1 MVRSN
6 CSAVTRMFEG
16 CLVSVALISR
26 FAEHFQPLLNPLE
39 PAGDHHPYHEKNIA
53 KKKSLISFS
62 ERQLLLQYTFHCI
75 SVKRGQEGEVYFIF
89 LGKRHKS

>member
-1 MVRSN
+1 MVQSN

-16 CLVSVALISR
+16 CLVSVALILR

-39 PAGDHHPYHEKNIA
+39 RAGDHDPYHEKILL
-53 KKKSLISFS
+53 KKSLISLS
-62 ERQLLLQYTFHCI
+62 ERQLLLKYTFHCI

-89 LGKRHKS
+89 LDKRHKS